1 MFAKQGMEYAVKSMK
16 YAECNYEMY
25 TLHHALWVNHVCLTF
40 RHITKNPNWCPN
52 FHLWQNK
59 TRSPPLSMTDWLQFS
74 HIYNEQNQIRNSCLD
89 LLSNLSVSNSG
100 SRVPWQLK
108 KCLTDF
114 YRECKRVPLTWTP
127 NDVPLSA
134 KCVNF
139 CLASLRPCACATSD
153 RLFIWD
159 DAVEFAPLLLWFV
172 DLTLYFAPLL

>member
-1 MFAKQGMEYAVKSMK
+1 
-16 YAECNYEMY
+16 
-25 TLHHALWVNHVCLTF
+25 
-40 RHITKNPNWCPN
+40 
-52 FHLWQNK
+52 
-59 TRSPPLSMTDWLQFS
+59 MTDWLQFS

-114 YRECKRVPLTWTP
+114 YRECKRVPLTWSP

-139 CLASLRPCACATSD
+139 CLASPCPCACATSD
-153 RLFIWD
+153 RLFMWD
-159 DAVEFAPLLLWFV
+159 DAVEFAPLPTLIRGLDAVLCPFVINKTWSILKKSKKLTSVSFLDKKSDESLQKNTLNFWMSLSDVMDFSFFTRFIIHNLWW
-172 DLTLYFAPLL
+172 

>member
-1 MFAKQGMEYAVKSMK
+1 
-16 YAECNYEMY
+16 
-25 TLHHALWVNHVCLTF
+25 
-40 RHITKNPNWCPN
+40 
-52 FHLWQNK
+52 
-59 TRSPPLSMTDWLQFS
+59 MTDWLQFS
-74 HIYNEQNQIRNSCLD
+74 HIYNEQNQIRNSCLGS
-89 LLSNLSVSNSG
+89 LSNLSISG

-127 NDVPLSA
+127 NDVPMAA

-153 RLFIWD
+153 RLFMWD

-172 DLTLYFAPLL
+172 DLTLYFAPLLEIRPDWCWANRRNWLVSLTKKNWLFFSKKYSEFQNEFIWCDELFLFSLDLDGRLWW

>member
-1 MFAKQGMEYAVKSMK
+1 
-16 YAECNYEMY
+16 
-25 TLHHALWVNHVCLTF
+25 
-40 RHITKNPNWCPN
+40 
-52 FHLWQNK
+52 
-59 TRSPPLSMTDWLQFS
+59 MTDWLQFS
-74 HIYNEQNQIRNSCLD
+74 YIYNEQNQIRNSFLD

-139 CLASLRPCACATSD
+139 CLASPCPCAWAQWPIIYVGWRSGICTPPTLI
-153 RLFIWD
+153 RGL
-159 DAVEFAPLLLWFV
+159 DAVLCPFVINKTWSILKKSKKLTSVSFLDKKTDESLKKILWISEWFYMMWW
-172 DLTLYFAPLL
+172 TFPFS

>member
-1 MFAKQGMEYAVKSMK
+1 MFSEQGMQYAVWSMK
-16 YAECNYEMY
+16 YATMRYAISAPCTMGQPR
-25 TLHHALWVNHVCLTF
+25 VSD
-40 RHITKNPNWCPN
+40 IQTKNPNWCPN

-139 CLASLRPCACATSD
+139 CLASPCPCACATSD